1 VTARKDVHPLWVVL
15 AVIVLIGNFAA
26 MAYVDKNTTT
36 AVIYEDAQPWVM
48 KASMSLYGPLA
59 MGPRRSF
66 WLDGDRRL
74 TPINNSNSHGE
85 LDAYVNGGCFY
96 LKTTKVRFTYFTD
109 KHQVQT
115 SDKIVG
121 VAPLTAGGGCPAT
134 FSKAIGSR

>member
-1 VTARKDVHPLWVVL
+1 MTERKDVHPLWVVL
-15 AVIVLIGNFAA
+15 AVIALIGNFVA

-59 MGPRRSF
+59 MGPHRSF
-66 WLDGDRRL
+66 SLAGDLSL
-74 TPINNSNSHGE
+74 TPLNNSNYHGE

-96 LKTTKVRFTYFTD
+96 MKTTKVRFSYFKT

-115 SDKIVG
+115 SDEIVG
-121 VAPLTAGGGCPAT
+121 VAPLTTAGGCPAT